1 MFVRGTLFIITVI
14 IILCIISPVLTGVTF
29 LGIIPII
36 LFAGFFQRWM
46 RTLQRTIQ
54 AEKAAMNTVAEE
66 SFANIR
72 TVKAFS
78 NEDSESVKFD
88 GRNMAS
94 YEAGKTK
101 GYYQALFGFVTQLLL
116 YGAMATVIYVA
127 AKQYEVGK
135 ISIGEIS
142 SFLLYMLMLVFNF
155 AIVAMVFGNVAS
167 AVGASDKI
175 YEMMEYVPEIICTGG
190 EQFPGE
196 FTGKLELKNVRFT
209 YPSKRNE
216 GIEVLKGV
224 SLTVDNDKKRVVA
237 LCG

>member
-14 IILCIISPVLTGVTF
+14 VILCIISPVLTGVTF

-36 LFAGFFQRWM
+36 LFAAFYQGWM

-78 NEDSESVKFD
+78 NEDQEAEKFD
-88 GRNMAS
+88 HRNLVA

-101 GYYQALFGFVTQLLL
+101 SVYQAIFAFVTQILL

-127 AKQYEVGK
+127 AKQYENGN

-142 SFLLYMLMLVFNF
+142 SFLFYMLMLVFNF

-167 AVGASDKI
+167 VVGASDKI
-175 YEMMEYVPEIICTGG
+175 YEMMQYVPEIMCTGG

-196 FTGKLELKNVRFT
+196 VSGKIEIKNVKFT
-209 YPSKRNE
+209 YPSKREE

-224 SLTVDNDKKRVVA
+224 SLTVDND
-237 LCG
+237 